1 MSDTD
6 GEERTLQVPEGLGG
20 ERVDVALAR
29 MFGISRSKAAEL
41 LSRELVH
48 VDGQAAA
55 KSDRLVPGTL
65 LEVVFPARRT
75 RWRWWPRWSR
85 ASGSS
90 TTTTRSW

>member
-1 MSDTD
+1 MSATD

-41 LSRELVH
+41 VSRELVH
-48 VDGQAAA
+48 VDGQSAA

-65 LEVVFPARRT
+65 LEVVFPNEEDPLAVV
-75 RWRWWPRWSR
+75 
-85 ASGSS
+85 AEVV
-90 TTTTRSW
+90 

>member
-41 LSRELVH
+41 LGVSRPTLYDLMH
-48 VDGQAAA
+48 
-55 KSDRLVPGTL
+55 RLGL
-65 LEVVFPARRT
+65 K
-75 RWRWWPRWSR
+75 
-85 ASGSS
+85 
-90 TTTTRSW
+90 